1 MSSFCLN
8 IMNYRV
14 VYLDELYHYGVKGMQ
29 WGVRKEYVPKGR
41 NKVLDDQTAE
51 KKRKGL
57 TKNQKIAIGT
67 VSAVAIIGGS
77 YYLYRTGK
85 FDKLAE
91 IGKKAVDSQFG
102 GKSTISTLSKLG
114 KETSD
119 VRKNQAMI
127 KSINS
132 ANHGPGGEN
141 NCFHTS
147 TSYILNSV
155 FGKSTT
161 AKPFS
166 GIDEVSG
173 LATGKAGRDWKLFN
187 SIFDGIKTKDY
198 IADGGRS
205 TSLSN
210 AISDIKRGTTGVIHF
225 EGHFMNYEMSKHGRL
240 TLIDAQRDGN
250 QIIEVTSDVL
260 RKIGHGYRV
269 QRILDF
275 SDASIRNGS
284 EAVLK
289 HIVN

>member
-1 MSSFCLN
+1 MK
-8 IMNYRV
+8 YRIH
-14 VYLDELYHYGVKGMQ
+14 YSDELYHHGVKGMK

-41 NKVLDDQTAE
+41 KKVSGNQTE
-51 KKRKGL
+51 DGKRKGL
-57 TKNQKIAIGT
+57 TRNQKIAIGA
-67 VSAVAIIGGS
+67 VAAVAIVGGS
-77 YYLYRTGK
+77 YYLYKTGK

-91 IGKKAVDSQFG
+91 IGKKAADSQFG
-102 GKSTISTLSKLG
+102 GKSSSSVITKLG
-114 KETSD
+114 KETAD

-155 FGKSTT
+155 FGKKTT

-210 AISDIKRGTTGVIHF
+210 AISDIKRGSTGVIHF
-225 EGHFMNYEMSKHGRL
+225 EGHFMNYEMSKRGRL

-250 QIIEVTSDVL
+250 QIIEVTSDILSKV
-260 RKIGHGYRV
+260 GDGYKV

-284 EAVLK
+284 ETVLK

>member
-1 MSSFCLN
+1 
-8 IMNYRV
+8 MNYRIH
-14 VYLDELYHYGVKGMQ
+14 YSDELYHYGVKGMK

-41 NKVLDDQTAE
+41 
-51 KKRKGL
+51 KKASGNQDEEAKHKGL
-57 TKNQKIAIGT
+57 TRNQKIAIGAVT
-67 VSAVAIIGGS
+67 AVAIIGGS
-77 YYLYRTGK
+77 YYLYKTGK

-91 IGKKAVDSQFG
+91 IGKKAADSQFG
-102 GKSTISTLSKLG
+102 GKSSSSMLTKLG
-114 KETSD
+114 RETED

-127 KSINS
+127 RSINS
-132 ANHGPGGEN
+132 ANHGPGSEN

-155 FGKSTT
+155 FGKKTT

-210 AISDIKRGTTGVIHF
+210 AMADIKRGSTGVIHF
-225 EGHFMNYEMSKHGRL
+225 EGHFMNYEMSKRGRL

-250 QIIEVTSDVL
+250 QIVEVTSDVL
-260 RKIGHGYRV
+260 KKIGDGYRV

-275 SDASIRNGS
+275 SDASIRDGS

>member
-1 MSSFCLN
+1 
-8 IMNYRV
+8 MNYRIH
-14 VYLDELYHYGVKGMQ
+14 YSDELYHYGVKGMK

-41 NKVLDDQTAE
+41 KKASGNQDEEA
-51 KKRKGL
+51 KRKGL
-57 TKNQKIAIGT
+57 TRNQKIAIGAVT
-67 VSAVAIIGGS
+67 AVAIIGGS
-77 YYLYRTGK
+77 YYLYKTGK

-91 IGKKAVDSQFG
+91 IGKKAADSQFG
-102 GKSTISTLSKLG
+102 GKSSSSVITKLG
-114 KETSD
+114 KETAD
-119 VRKNQAMI
+119 VRKNAAMI

-155 FGKSTT
+155 FGKNTT

-173 LATGKAGRDWKLFN
+173 LSTGQAGRDWKLFN

-225 EGHFMNYEMSKHGRL
+225 EGHFMNYEMSKRGRL

-250 QIIEVTSDVL
+250 QIIEVTSDIL
-260 RKIGHGYRV
+260 SKIGDGYKV

-284 EAVLK
+284 ETVLK

>member
-1 MSSFCLN
+1 M
-8 IMNYRV
+8 
-14 VYLDELYHYGVKGMQ
+14 
-29 WGVRKEYVPKGR
+29 RKEYAPKGR
-41 NKVLDDQTAE
+41 DKASGSSSAE
-51 KKRKGL
+51 KKRRKL
-57 TKNQKIAIGT
+57 TNKQKKIIGIAAGTVALAATGYVLYKTGQFDKIAQ
-67 VSAVAIIGGS
+67 
-77 YYLYRTGK
+77 
-85 FDKLAE
+85 
-91 IGKKAVDSQFG
+91 IGKKSADSQFG
-102 GKSTISTLSKLG
+102 GKSSSSAMAKLG
-114 KETSD
+114 RETAD
-119 VRKNQAMI
+119 VRKNAAMI
-127 KSINS
+127 KSINN

-155 FGKSTT
+155 FGKKTT

-210 AISDIKRGTTGVIHF
+210 AIADIKSGSTGVIHF
-225 EGHFMNYEMSKHGRL
+225 EGHFMNYEMSKRGRL

-260 RKIGHGYRV
+260 NKIGNGYKV

-284 EAVLK
+284 ETVLK

>member
-1 MSSFCLN
+1 
-8 IMNYRV
+8 MNYRIH
-14 VYLDELYHYGVKGMQ
+14 YSNELYHHGVKGMR
-29 WGVRKEYVPKGR
+29 WGVRKEYVPKDRKKASG
-41 NKVLDDQTAE
+41 NQTDE

-57 TKNQKIAIGT
+57 TGKQKVAIGA
-67 VSAVAIIGGS
+67 VAAVAIIGGS
-77 YYLYRTGK
+77 YYLYKTGK
-85 FDKLAE
+85 FDRLAE
-91 IGKKAVDSQFG
+91 IGKKAADSQFG
-102 GKSTISTLSKLG
+102 GKSKSSAIAKIG
-114 KETSD
+114 KETAD

-132 ANHGPGGEN
+132 ANRGPGGEN

-155 FGKSTT
+155 FGKKTS

-173 LATGKAGRDWKLFN
+173 LSTGKAGRDWKLFN

-205 TSLSN
+205 TSLSD
-210 AISDIKRGTTGVIHF
+210 AITDIKHGSTGIIHF
-225 EGHFMNYEMSKHGRL
+225 EGHFMNYEMSKRGRL

-250 QIIEVTSDVL
+250 QIIEVTPNVL
-260 RKIGHGYRV
+260 NKIGKGYKV

-284 EAVLK
+284 ETVLK